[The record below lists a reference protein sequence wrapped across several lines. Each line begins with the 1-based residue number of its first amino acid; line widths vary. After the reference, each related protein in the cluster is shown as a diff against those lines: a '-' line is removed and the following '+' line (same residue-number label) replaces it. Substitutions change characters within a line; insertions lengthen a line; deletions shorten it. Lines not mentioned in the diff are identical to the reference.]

1 VTRDRDLPDGVR
13 PVSDALGVIGRDLG
27 LANPSILARLHAAWP
42 DLVGPALAVHAEPR
56 TLRDGVLTVAV
67 DAAGWATQLRYLEA
81 ELLRR
86 AEEVLGEPV
95 ANAVRVT
102 QSGQEPPGLPGKR
115 PSVW

>member
-1 VTRDRDLPDGVR
+1 MTPDRDLPEGVR
-13 PVSDALGVIGRDLG
+13 PVSDALGVIGRELG
-27 LANPSILARLHAAWP
+27 LAHPSLLARLHAVWP

-56 TLRDGVLTVAV
+56 GLRDGVLTVAV

-102 QSGQEPPGLPGKR
+102 QSGPEPSGLPEKR
-115 PSVW
+115 PPVW